1 MSAFKEILLTPE
13 TVDRISRHSQ
23 DTFPD
28 ECCGIIVSNGEQDH
42 VLRLKNMQNAR
53 HAKDPDAFPRDAT
66 IAYSMDEMELE
77 SAIVEA
83 EKIGFRLKAFYHSH
97 PKHEAYFSAEDR
109 AGATPFGEPTYPD
122 AAQIVVSVF
131 DKVIKDIKAFTWS
144 DDKKDF
150 VELPIQSSTA

>member
-1 MSAFKEILLTPE
+1 MSAPKDILLTPE
-13 TVDRISRHSQ
+13 TWNEISRHSQ
-23 DTFPD
+23 ETFPQ

-53 HAKDPDAFPRDAT
+53 HAKDPDVFPRDAT

-77 SAIVEA
+77 SRIVEA
-83 EKIGFRLKAFYHSH
+83 QKIGFRLKAFYHSH

-109 AGATPFGEPTYPD
+109 DGATPFGEPTYPN

-131 DKVIKDIKAFTWS
+131 DKAIKDIKAFAWS
-144 DDKKDF
+144 EDKKDF
-150 VELPIQSSTA
+150 VELPIRKI

>member
-1 MSAFKEILLTPE
+1 MSAPRDILLARE
-13 TVDRISRHSQ
+13 TRNEISRHSQ
-23 DTFPD
+23 ETFPQ

-77 SAIVEA
+77 SRIVEA
-83 EKIGFRLKAFYHSH
+83 QKIGFRLKAFYHSH

-109 AGATPFGEPTYPD
+109 DGATPFGEPTYPD
-122 AAQIVVSVF
+122 AVQIVVSVF
-131 DKVIKDIKAFTWS
+131 DKAIKDIKAFAWS

-150 VELPIQSSTA
+150 VELPIRKV

>member
-1 MSAFKEILLTPE
+1 MSAPKDILLTPE
-13 TVDRISRHSQ
+13 TWNEISRHSQ
-23 DTFPD
+23 ETFPQ

-53 HAKDPDAFPRDAT
+53 HAKDPDVFPRDAT

-77 SAIVEA
+77 SRIVEA
-83 EKIGFRLKAFYHSH
+83 QKIGFRLKAFYHSH

-109 AGATPFGEPTYPD
+109 DGATPFGEPTYPD

-131 DKVIKDIKAFTWS
+131 DKAIKDIKAFAWS
-144 DDKKDF
+144 EDKKDF
-150 VELPIQSSTA
+150 VELPIRKI